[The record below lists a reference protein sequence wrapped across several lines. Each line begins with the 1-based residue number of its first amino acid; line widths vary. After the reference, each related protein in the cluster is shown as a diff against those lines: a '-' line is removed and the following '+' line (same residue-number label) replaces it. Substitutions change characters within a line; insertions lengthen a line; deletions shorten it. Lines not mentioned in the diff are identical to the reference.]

1 MCKQIDHFPE
11 ETDYEADPSEYFLRK
26 YIFSLYFHIRKN
38 CDFFLFVFK
47 ATTREKKITSGISLL
62 LLKFLFEIF
71 STFCSDWSTVPV
83 AALGPCV
90 SSASLPAF
98 SVRLA
103 RRSPAKQLVC
113 FYCLAVCNITC
124 SVTVGCVPCK
134 HSPLIS
140 ALFFF
145 VQARQRCLS
154 NSFAC

>member
-26 YIFSLYFHIRKN
+26 YIFSLYFHTQKH

-47 ATTREKKITSGISLL
+47 VTTREKKSLQEFCFSFYNFFLKFFPLFAQTGAQCQSLL
-62 LLKFLFEIF
+62 L
-71 STFCSDWSTVPV
+71 
-83 AALGPCV
+83 ARV
-90 SSASLPAF
+90 SAPSLPAF

-103 RRSPAKQLVC
+103 RLSPAKQLVC

-154 NSFAC
+154 DSFAC